1 MTLTY
6 EEICSLLNLDRKKDR
21 DAADYILKIPNY
33 GNSLMEILRS
43 HSGKEFFVIG
53 NGPPVED
60 LDSIYGKG
68 IIVVADSAIW
78 KIKRPY
84 VPEIV
89 VTDLDGDTERILE
102 LSDSGSIVFVHAH
115 GDNLQKIKEITKKFK
130 GHFIPTTQVPGYEGN
145 FGGFTDGD
153 RAAFISDYLGAS
165 RTVLVDFDFTIPHGK
180 PWNQRKQIKLD
191 IARRLLEDLR
201 EKNRQKIVGL

>member
-33 GNSLMEILRS
+33 GDSLLEILRS

-53 NGPPVED
+53 NGSPVED
-60 LDSIYGKG
+60 LNAIYGKG

-78 KIKRPY
+78 KIKKPY
-84 VPEIV
+84 VPEII

-115 GDNLQKIKEITKKFK
+115 GDNLQKIKEIIKKFK
-130 GHFIPTTQVPGYEGN
+130 GHFIPTTQVPAYEGN

-180 PWNQRKQIKLD
+180 PWNERKQIKLD